1 MGTDPSAD
9 PGAKTEGAAQ
19 RAALSFPPFGIGIK
33 ALNPRGSGGGSPRA
47 FAPLRL
53 ARSYHHG
60 PHYRLVV
67 TVSITGSLAAVLVV
81 RGCTPKHPFV
91 NTSAYGRRSGHIDR
105 AQSIPLRPPRGR
117 GSSQSLARSVSRWST
132 ESICKNRLTSQRG
145 GKMGHTALGLCHR
158 HPSDATTRT
167 CYRFPLIT
175 FLPPLSARLR
185 PRRPAPP
192 WPAASLAGAGHPA
205 HNFAPCARAAK

>member
-1 MGTDPSAD
+1 MVQFLLTWAEDRATVGTDPSAD

-91 NTSAYGRRSGHIDR
+91 NTSAYGQHSGHADR
-105 AQSIPLRPPRGR
+105 ARSISLRPPRGR
-117 GSSQSLARSVSRWST
+117 GSSQSLARSASRSRFSF
-132 ESICKNRLTSQRG
+132 E
-145 GKMGHTALGLCHR
+145 HR
-158 HPSDATTRT
+158 VHLQTQTD
-167 CYRFPLIT
+167 
-175 FLPPLSARLR
+175 
-185 PRRPAPP
+185 
-192 WPAASLAGAGHPA
+192 LAM
-205 HNFAPCARAAK
+205 